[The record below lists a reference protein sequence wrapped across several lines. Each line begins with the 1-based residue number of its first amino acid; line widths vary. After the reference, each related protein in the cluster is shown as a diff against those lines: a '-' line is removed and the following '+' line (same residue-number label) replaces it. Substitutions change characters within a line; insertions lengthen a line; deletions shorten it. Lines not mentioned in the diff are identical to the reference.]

1 MPQYSFLC
9 RTCKREF
16 LKILTLSEYEKGGIV
31 CPHCNGKNVEQRWAA
46 FYAVT
51 SKKS

>member
-9 RTCKREF
+9 RTCKKGF
-16 LKILTLSEYEKGGIV
+16 AKILTLSGHQEGGIA
-31 CPHCNGKNVEQRWAA
+31 CPHCKSKDVEQGWAA